1 MSDQIVLIVSE
12 NDRQFR
18 LLAGAIQGRGVV
30 SSPVYQ
36 PNGENAIRWLGANH
50 CDACV
55 LSYELPGKR
64 SGLDTLQEMRNRAP
78 DLPIIMISHAG
89 SEKVAIGA
97 FHAGVVDYVPTN
109 KGYELAVADLVSQL
123 RTVEPGETIIP
134 AQLIAGG
141 VAERLMQPTYQNRLR
156 VIGRHLDQSAYR
168 RVNVLEVNG
177 GFVVRATEPDGRQT
191 ETLEFADSRFPQL
204 MASCV
209 GYRGEGERRKPTA
222 TPMLPTGYEDFLRAI
237 GYRLDEHAA
246 EATTISEL
254 DELVVVGGVG
264 RVDEFGNTRYGP
276 LQWLL
281 REAEISF
288 LLNEAYRRRD
298 PQSAAA
304 HGPGILKRL
313 TR

>member
-1 MSDQIVLIVSE
+1 
-12 NDRQFR
+12 
-18 LLAGAIQGRGVV
+18 
-30 SSPVYQ
+30 
-36 PNGENAIRWLGANH
+36 
-50 CDACV
+50 
-55 LSYELPGKR
+55 
-64 SGLDTLQEMRNRAP
+64 
-78 DLPIIMISHAG
+78 
-89 SEKVAIGA
+89 
-97 FHAGVVDYVPTN
+97 
-109 KGYELAVADLVSQL
+109 
-123 RTVEPGETIIP
+123 
-134 AQLIAGG
+134 
-141 VAERLMQPTYQNRLR
+141 
-156 VIGRHLDQSAYR
+156 
-168 RVNVLEVNG
+168 
-177 GFVVRATEPDGRQT
+177 
-191 ETLEFADSRFPQL
+191 
-204 MASCV
+204 
-209 GYRGEGERRKPTA
+209 
-222 TPMLPTGYEDFLRAI
+222 MLPTGYEDFLRAI